1 MKKHRVL
8 LQAFQAENGDA
19 SQRSV
24 EKGVRFI
31 RAETECVSQ
40 WEKTMDHWVS
50 KGPVGGFFG
59 MRH

>member
-8 LQAFQAENGDA
+8 LQAFQADNGDA
-19 SQRSV
+19 SQGSV

-40 WEKTMDHWVS
+40 WEKKTMDHWVS
-50 KGPVGGFFG
+50 KGLDGGFFFLG
-59 MRH
+59 